1 LIELAFLS
9 FSVFLLSLCILSRKL
24 GTFDEMVVRRSL
36 TIYIVFLFSLGL
48 FTETYVEQLR
58 DILLAV
64 LSFYFATRLV
74 EPFIK
79 RKGIKGAK

>member
-9 FSVFLLSLCILSRKL
+9 FSVFLLSLYILSRKL

-79 RKGIKGAK
+79 RKDIKGAK